1 MIRPGFLDIELRQNL
16 IELARDGLA
25 AHRLARR
32 ANALVLLDDG
42 MSCEAIAKVLL
53 LDDDTIRTW
62 YRLYEGD
69 GIEGLTNFSYEGS
82 ACQLSGEQQE
92 KLKAWVATALPRT
105 TRQVGAWIE
114 NEFGVVYEGRSGLIA
129 LLHRLGLEYHKPN
142 VIPRKLDEEKQ
153 KAFIEGYE
161 KLLNSLGDDEAVL
174 FADAVH
180 PTHAARPVG
189 CWAPSQEKLAIEQ
202 TSGRQRINI
211 HGAIDLETGQTRMIE
226 ALTIDAASTI
236 RLLQSIE
243 AFYPMLA
250 LIHVFLDNA
259 RYHHAKLVQEWLAL
273 PGRRIKL
280 HFIPTYCPHLN
291 PIERLWGL
299 MHRNVTH
306 NKCYATCAQ
315 FADATLSF
323 LREKVPG
330 NWADLCDSS
339 PTISASST
347 QRIFGRERGITI
359 PHFCENPKTPLAKR
373 RDPDFTE
380 RMIRPG
386 FLDIEL
392 RQNLIELARDG
403 LAAHRLARRANALV
417 LLDDGMSCQAIAK
430 VLLLDDDTIRTW
442 YRLYEEDGIEG
453 LTNFSYEGSACQLS
467 GEQQEKLK
475 AWVATALPRTT
486 RQVGAWIENE
496 FGVVYEGRSGL
507 IALLHRLGLE
517 YHKPNVIPRKLDE
530 EKQKAFIE
538 GYEKLLNSLGDDEAV
553 LFADAVHPT
562 HAARPV
568 GCWAPSQE
576 KLAIE
581 QTSGRQRINIHGA
594 IDLQTGQT
602 RMIEALTIDAAS
614 TIRLLQSIEALYPML
629 ALIHVFLDNARY
641 HHAKLVQE
649 WLALPGRRIKLHFI
663 PTYCPHLNPIER
675 LWGLMHRNVTHNK
688 CYATCAQFADATLSF
703 LREKVPGN
711 WADLCDLVTDNFRVI
726 NPKDFRVMT

>member
-1 MIRPGFLDIELRQNL
+1 MTVTHEISHIFMQGVLAQLYPNFDDITGISELQEMARPHFQATNWYDAVRQLLVEAIISMEQVRKGHANEMSPEDIVPTPNSLAKLLSYWRREAQEIMVYPDSARIRRPPLAKRRDPDSTEWMIRPGFLDIESRQNL
-16 IELARDGLA
+16 IELARDGSA

-243 AFYPMLA
+243 ALYPMLA

-330 NWADLCDSS
+330 NWADLCDS
-339 PTISASST
+339 
-347 QRIFGRERGITI
+347 
-359 PHFCENPKTPLAKR
+359 
-373 RDPDFTE
+373 
-380 RMIRPG
+380 
-386 FLDIEL
+386 
-392 RQNLIELARDG
+392 
-403 LAAHRLARRANALV
+403 
-417 LLDDGMSCQAIAK
+417 
-430 VLLLDDDTIRTW
+430 
-442 YRLYEEDGIEG
+442 
-453 LTNFSYEGSACQLS
+453 
-467 GEQQEKLK
+467 
-475 AWVATALPRTT
+475 
-486 RQVGAWIENE
+486 
-496 FGVVYEGRSGL
+496 
-507 IALLHRLGLE
+507 
-517 YHKPNVIPRKLDE
+517 
-530 EKQKAFIE
+530 
-538 GYEKLLNSLGDDEAV
+538 
-553 LFADAVHPT
+553 
-562 HAARPV
+562 
-568 GCWAPSQE
+568 
-576 KLAIE
+576 
-581 QTSGRQRINIHGA
+581 
-594 IDLQTGQT
+594 
-602 RMIEALTIDAAS
+602 
-614 TIRLLQSIEALYPML
+614 
-629 ALIHVFLDNARY
+629 
-641 HHAKLVQE
+641 
-649 WLALPGRRIKLHFI
+649 
-663 PTYCPHLNPIER
+663 
-675 LWGLMHRNVTHNK
+675 
-688 CYATCAQFADATLSF
+688 
-703 LREKVPGN
+703 
-711 WADLCDLVTDNFRVI
+711 VTDNFRII